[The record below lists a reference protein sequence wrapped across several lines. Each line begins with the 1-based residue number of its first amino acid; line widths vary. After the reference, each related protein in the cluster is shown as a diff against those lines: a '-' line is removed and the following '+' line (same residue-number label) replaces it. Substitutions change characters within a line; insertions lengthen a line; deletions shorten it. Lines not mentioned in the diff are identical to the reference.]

1 MPENPTINTQHPK
14 GLLVT
19 LLRLLCR
26 RSIGEDES
34 NNYLDVH
41 LVCQDGVVGVSNS
54 SYKKIRVSQKTLF
67 LTKSSNH
74 NHLITSAVE

>member
-54 SYKKIRVSQKTLF
+54 SYKKN
-67 LTKSSNH
+67 SSEPEN
-74 NHLITSAVE
+74 AFPYKKFK